1 MKKKITALCLCI
13 AMVAIAIVGAS
24 LAYFTDTD
32 NATNTFAVGNV
43 TIDLIEQQRGEDGLE
58 DFEQGKKL
66 YPIVGSAQGE
76 KDEYGMPTAKNYV
89 DKMVTIENTGSEK
102 AYIRAYFAIPSA
114 LDDGYETFNAGMN
127 VLHFNFGN
135 KVVDGKISSTYGVE
149 WNWQHSGKWNY
160 YETEIDG
167 IKYNVYYA
175 DYFEAVDA
183 GAATE
188 QFVQGLYL
196 DKSFDMKDGKCY
208 AFGKEVT
215 LDDGWDWSKVSCP
228 VFAVA
233 CQAEGFDN
241 ASDAMTAAFGAN
253 YNPWGGAASN
263 WQPCTLR
270 GTGHRRAPGSR
281 MFSDGLTDHQLIDQ
295 PERSTDYEAK
305 TLDSIGTDD
314 LRRRLR
320 YRDPGLLHRRGDGP
334 QRHHHRQRGHR
345 GPGMGRRGQG
355 DPL

>member
-1 MKKKITALCLCI
+1 MKKRIVTIALVVAL
-13 AMVAIAIVGAS
+13 VAIAAVGT

-32 NATNTFAVGNV
+32 NATNTFTVGNV
-43 TIDLIEQQRGEDGLE
+43 KIDLIEKERDGNGGTK
-58 DFEQGKKL
+58 DFTQGKKL

-76 KDEYGMPTAKNYV
+76 KDALGMPIAKNYV
-89 DKMVTIENTGSEK
+89 DKMVTIQNTGSEK

-114 LDDGYETFNAGMN
+114 LDDGYETFNAGLN

-135 KVVDGKISSTYGVE
+135 KVVNGAISSTEGVE
-149 WNWQHSGKWNY
+149 WIWTHGSKWNY
-160 YETEIDG
+160 FETEIDG

-183 GAATE
+183 GATTE

-215 LDDGWDWSKVSCP
+215 LDEGWDWSKVSCP

-263 WQPCTLR
+263 WQ
-270 GTGHRRAPGSR
+270 
-281 MFSDGLTDHQLIDQ
+281 
-295 PERSTDYEAK
+295 
-305 TLDSIGTDD
+305 
-314 LRRRLR
+314 
-320 YRDPGLLHRRGDGP
+320 
-334 QRHHHRQRGHR
+334 
-345 GPGMGRRGQG
+345 
-355 DPL
+355 